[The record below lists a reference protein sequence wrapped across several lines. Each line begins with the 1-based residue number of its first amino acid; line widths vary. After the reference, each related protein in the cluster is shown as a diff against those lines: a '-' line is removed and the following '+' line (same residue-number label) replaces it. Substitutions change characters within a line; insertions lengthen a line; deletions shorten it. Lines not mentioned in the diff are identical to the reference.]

1 MNKKNIILGVL
12 LVGVLAVVG
21 VWYFIFYRPTH
32 FKRDVADETAIIVTA
47 KDIVKEFQ
55 ANESGANKKY
65 LNKAVEITGEV
76 SETKKDQ
83 EGKPTVT
90 LKSDDAFSNIFVTL
104 KGDTQLEV
112 KGGSTITIKGIVTG
126 FLSDVVVI
134 DAIVT
139 KQ

>member
-1 MNKKNIILGVL
+1 MKKKLILGFLTVAVLGVL
-12 LVGVLAVVG
+12 G

-32 FKRDVADETAIIVTA
+32 FKRDVAEEKGIAITAA
-47 KDIVKEFQ
+47 ALVKAYQDNE
-55 ANESGANKKY
+55 ANANTQY

-76 SETKKDQ
+76 SEVKPDA
-83 EGKPTVT
+83 EGKPTIT
-90 LKSDDAFSNIFVTL
+90 LKSEDALSNVYCTL
-104 KGDTQLEV
+104 KQATPGIDTG
-112 KGGSTITIKGIVTG
+112 KTITIKGVCTG

>member
-1 MNKKNIILGVL
+1 MKKKLILGFLTVAVLGVL
-12 LVGVLAVVG
+12 G

-32 FKRDVADETAIIVTA
+32 FKRDVAEEKGIAITAA
-47 KDIVKEFQ
+47 ALVKAYQDNE
-55 ANESGANKKY
+55 ANANTQY

-76 SETKKDQ
+76 SEVKPDA
-83 EGKPTVT
+83 EGKPTIT
-90 LKSDDAFSNIFVTL
+90 LKSEDAFSNVYCTL
-104 KGDTQLEV
+104 KQATPGIDTG
-112 KGGSTITIKGIVTG
+112 KTITIKGVCTG